1 MSSVGEPNQ
10 PGSSPPP
17 WLICHA
23 RRTMFSSSGSRSGKG
38 RPYRT
43 PSSRNAAAPG
53 SSAARASQGPPQR
66 VSFSGAS
73 DLRGRRADEVGDV
86 AGRNDHAVHTRTLEL
101 LDLVAGPR
109 ADVG

>member
-23 RRTMFSSSGSRSGKG
+23 RGTMFSWWGSRSGKG

-43 PSSRNAAAPG
+43 PTSRIAAAPA

-101 LDLVAGPR
+101 LDLV
-109 ADVG
+109 